1 MRPGWLLCGEPTAVA
16 HSTGLLPSVSVERVV
31 IVLAAI
37 REIVGCRGILGI
49 LLLIVVACLVGT
61 KCQAEGLSQFGEEVY
76 KFEPLPDPGELL
88 QDIEVTCLANYS
100 QIASWE
106 GEYTFFENIRIVDND
121 GSEGKQFGV
130 NESDS
135 TGVFRKGVQG
145 ICRFAVDTVNDQ
157 LFVDWEPQIAIIR
170 SVPGGREVYR
180 QMTGQPPLKR
190 GDGRTASLLRR
201 RRSIVT
207 SEHWLHSVPGKEYG
221 RFLLEPE
228 GVRHVGPAGFRDPSG
243 DAGNYFWRD
252 VVDVRLFFGVQGRT
266 TWQMIHEVATTLS
279 SDEHPEG
286 IDVSRSPV
294 DGGEMLR
301 IALTPKT
308 GGQLEMRVKLYL
320 DSRVQW
326 NLTRAIVDGPAE
338 SFQEAWIWEYEDK
351 NGVFIP
357 SKFIKTISDSGN
369 REFERGFDLVE
380 SELNHQIDE
389 VTFSYG
395 SLGLGN
401 GDRVVDRLQEK
412 VYVLKDGTPVE
423 PKYGLQAVQEQPR
436 SAVKTWVLIL
446 INAVACVIAIG
457 LFWKSRMRKSG

>member
-1 MRPGWLLCGEPTAVA
+1 
-16 HSTGLLPSVSVERVV
+16 
-31 IVLAAI
+31 
-37 REIVGCRGILGI
+37 
-49 LLLIVVACLVGT
+49 
-61 KCQAEGLSQFGEEVY
+61 
-76 KFEPLPDPGELL
+76 
-88 QDIEVTCLANYS
+88 
-100 QIASWE
+100 
-106 GEYTFFENIRIVDND
+106 
-121 GSEGKQFGV
+121 
-130 NESDS
+130 
-135 TGVFRKGVQG
+135 
-145 ICRFAVDTVNDQ
+145 
-157 LFVDWEPQIAIIR
+157 
-170 SVPGGREVYR
+170 
-180 QMTGQPPLKR
+180 
-190 GDGRTASLLRR
+190 
-201 RRSIVT
+201 
-207 SEHWLHSVPGKEYG
+207 
-221 RFLLEPE
+221 
-228 GVRHVGPAGFRDPSG
+228 
-243 DAGNYFWRD
+243 
-252 VVDVRLFFGVQGRT
+252 
-266 TWQMIHEVATTLS
+266 
-279 SDEHPEG
+279 
-286 IDVSRSPV
+286 
-294 DGGEMLR
+294 
-301 IALTPKT
+301 
-308 GGQLEMRVKLYL
+308 MRVKLYL